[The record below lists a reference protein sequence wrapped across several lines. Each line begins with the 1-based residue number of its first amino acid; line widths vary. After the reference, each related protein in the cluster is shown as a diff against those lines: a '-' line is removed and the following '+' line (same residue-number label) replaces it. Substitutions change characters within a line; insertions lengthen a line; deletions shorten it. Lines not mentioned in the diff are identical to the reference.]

1 MASSTSVMPI
11 LRVNSGIL
19 KIEMILFMSFSG
31 QAAGG
36 LRSYDILARPRFHLI
51 SDRPL
56 RRRDNVGGA
65 ALGGDLLGGGFRK
78 VVGLHRQLF
87 GHLAGA
93 ENAHAVGWAFGQA
106 LQFQR

>member
-1 MASSTSVMPI
+1 MASSTSVIPI

-36 LRSYDILARPRFHLI
+36 LRSYDVLARPRFHLI

-56 RRRDNVGGA
+56 RRRNDVGGA
-65 ALGGDLLGGGFRK
+65 ALGGDLLRGGVRK
-78 VVGLHRQLF
+78 VVWLSPLLF
-87 GHLAGA
+87 GPLAGA
-93 ENAHAVGWAFGQA
+93 ENAHAGG
-106 LQFQR
+106 R